1 MANSSFLGS
10 QINLVKSLNLRAVL
24 LTLLN
29 DGSISRVQLA
39 NRTSL
44 SSTTITKLVAELLEQ
59 GVVIEETTAEQE
71 ERLSGE
77 PRAVGRPRTALRLVP
92 DARYAIGIHIG
103 IGFVRV
109 AVANLHAG
117 LVHNQFIRFDIS
129 RPAEQVLGAIAD
141 LVNEVIAASRVEPER
156 ILGIGIGSSGLTD
169 HRQGITV
176 LAPNLGW
183 QQVAVKSYFEARLG
197 LPVIV
202 DNNVRAMA
210 LGEAMY
216 GAGKGTEVLAFVYGR
231 VGVGAGFVV
240 NGQIYHGSAAG
251 AGEIGHVTILPQGGE
266 TCSCGNRGCLE
277 TLVSEPALLRQARLL
292 AEAEPDGSLARVLRQ
307 SPDIEAVFAAARL
320 GDSGTRQM
328 LAHRGYYLGIAL
340 ANLVNVLNPDLI
352 LLGGIFAQ
360 GADLLLPSAEE
371 TMRAMAF
378 ARLGENVRLQ
388 ITGFGWRAGVI
399 GAATL
404 ALNKFFFQQPE
415 TLL

>member
-1 MANSSFLGS
+1 MTNSTFLGS

-44 SSTTITKLVAELLEQ
+44 SSTTITKLVGELLDQ
-59 GVVIEETTAEQE
+59 GVVVEETTAEQE
-71 ERLSGE
+71 ERLAGE
-77 PRAVGRPRTALRLVP
+77 TRAVGRPRTAIRLVP
-92 DARYAIGIHIG
+92 DSRYAIGVHIG

-109 AVANLHAG
+109 AIANLHAG
-117 LVHNQFIRFDIS
+117 LVHNQLMTFDI
-129 RPAEQVLGAIAD
+129 RQPAGSVLEAIAE
-141 LVNEVIAASRVEPER
+141 LVEAVITASQIDPAR
-156 ILGIGIGSSGLTD
+156 ILGIGVGASGLTD
-169 HRQGITV
+169 HRHGVVV

-183 QQVAVKSYFEARLG
+183 QQVAVKQFFVARLG
-197 LPVIV
+197 LPAIV

-210 LGEAMY
+210 LSEAMY

-251 AGEIGHVTILPQGGE
+251 AGEIGHVTILPQDGE
-266 TCSCGNRGCLE
+266 RCSCGNTGCLE
-277 TLVSEPALLRQARLL
+277 TLVSEPALLRLARLL
-292 AEAEPDGSLARVLRQ
+292 AEADPQGLLARGLRQ
-307 SPDIEAVFAAARL
+307 SQDIEAVFAAARL
-320 GDSGTRQM
+320 GDPRACQ
-328 LAHRGYYLGIAL
+328 LLEQRGYYLGIAL
-340 ANLVNVLNPDLI
+340 ANLVNILNPDLI

-360 GADLLLPSAEE
+360 GADLLLPAAEE
-371 TMRAMAF
+371 TMRTMAF

-388 ITGFGWRAGVI
+388 TTEFGWRAGVT

>member
-1 MANSSFLGS
+1 MANSSFPGS

-24 LTLLN
+24 LTLLY
-29 DGSISRVQLA
+29 DGEISRVQLA
-39 NRTSL
+39 RRTSL
-44 SSTTITKLVAELLEQ
+44 SSTTITKLIAELLEQ
-59 GVVIEETTAEQE
+59 GIVVEETTAEQE

-77 PRAVGRPRTALRLVP
+77 PRAVGRPRTALRLLP
-92 DARYAIGIHIG
+92 DARFTLGIHIG
-103 IGFVRV
+103 IGVVRV
-109 AVANLHAG
+109 ALANLHAG
-117 LVHNQFIRFDIS
+117 LVHNQLMEFDIS
-129 RPAEQVLGAIAD
+129 QPAWQTMEAIAGLAEQ
-141 LVNEVIAASRVEPER
+141 VIAASQVDPQR
-156 ILGIGIGSSGLTD
+156 ILGVGIGSSGLTD
-169 HRQGITV
+169 HRRGVAV

-183 QQVAVKSYFEARLG
+183 KQVPLRQFFETRLG

-251 AGEIGHVTILPQGGE
+251 AGEIGHITILPQGGE
-266 TCSCGNRGCLE
+266 RCSCGNSGCLE
-277 TLVSEPALLRQARLL
+277 TLVSEPALLRQARQLVETQP
-292 AEAEPDGSLARVLRQ
+292 AGPLARAAGS
-307 SPDIEAVFAAARL
+307 SPNIETVFAAARQ
-320 GDSGTRQM
+320 GDQSTRQM
-328 LAHRGYYLGIAL
+328 LDHSSYYLGIAL
-340 ANLVNVLNPDLI
+340 ANLVNILNPDLI

-360 GADLLLPSAEE
+360 GADLLLPAAEE
-371 TMRAMAF
+371 TMREMAF

-388 ITGFGWRAGVI
+388 TSEFGWRAGVT

>member
-44 SSTTITKLVAELLEQ
+44 SSTTITKLIAELLEQ

-109 AVANLHAG
+109 AVANLNAG
-117 LVHNQFIRFDIS
+117 LVHNQLIKFEITQ
-129 RPAEQVLGAIAD
+129 PAGQVLSAIAD
-141 LVNEVIAASRVEPER
+141 LVDQVIAASQVEPER
-156 ILGIGIGSSGLTD
+156 IVGVGIGSSGLTD
-169 HRQGITV
+169 HQQGITV

-183 QQVAVKSYFEARLG
+183 QQVAVKQYFETRLG

-216 GAGKGTEVLAFVYGR
+216 GAGRGTEVLAFVYGR

-240 NGQIYHGSAAG
+240 NGQVYHGSAAG

-266 TCSCGNRGCLE
+266 QCSCGNHGCLE
-277 TLVSEPALLRQARLL
+277 TLVSEPALLREAHQL
-292 AEAEPDGSLARVLRQ
+292 AEAEPDGPLAQALRQ
-307 SPDIEAVFAAARL
+307 APDIEAVFAAARQ
-320 GDSGTRQM
+320 GDRSTRQM
-328 LAHRGYYLGIAL
+328 LTRRSYYLGIAL
-340 ANLVNVLNPDLI
+340 ANLVNILDPDLI

-360 GADLLLPSAEE
+360 GADLLLPAAEE
-371 TMRAMAF
+371 TMREMAF

-388 ITGFGWRAGVI
+388 TSEFGWRAGVT